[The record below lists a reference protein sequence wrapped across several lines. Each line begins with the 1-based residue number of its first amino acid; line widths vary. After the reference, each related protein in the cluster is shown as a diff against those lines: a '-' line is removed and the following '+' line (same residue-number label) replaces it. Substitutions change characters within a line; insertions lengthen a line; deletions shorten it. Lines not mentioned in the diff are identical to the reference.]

1 MSMVKIVTK
10 RRIGRGQRPETR
22 RMVMK
27 TVNRMALL
35 SAFTLAGCT
44 ADYVKDGNA
53 PVQLII
59 ASLSPNP
66 LSSDVAISTGG
77 VCPDIA
83 TVAVANR
90 AKNLNVTVP
99 QVPQA
104 IIVNRYEV
112 SYYRS
117 DGRANQGVDVPYS
130 ISGALT
136 ASVDAATSGTVN
148 IPIEVVRR
156 QAKLEPPL
164 LQLSPGGQ
172 ALIVTMFAK
181 ITLYGTTIAGEAV
194 TASASMQLDMANFA
208 DTATTCPTNN

>member
-1 MSMVKIVTK
+1 
-10 RRIGRGQRPETR
+10 
-22 RMVMK
+22 MK

-35 SAFTLAGCT
+35 SALTFAGCA
-44 ADYVKDGNA
+44 ADYVDVGNA

-59 ASLSPNP
+59 AAISPNP
-66 LSSDVAISTGG
+66 MSSEVLLAGTICADF
-77 VCPDIA
+77 A

-99 QVPQA
+99 AVPQA

-117 DGRANQGVDVPYS
+117 DGRATQGVDVPYS

-136 ASVDAATSGTVN
+136 ASVDAATGGTVN

-156 QAKLEPPL
+156 QAKMEPPL
-164 LQLSPGGQ
+164 VQLRIPDGQNGGQ
-172 ALIVTMFAK
+172 SLIVTMFAK
-181 ITLYGTTIAGEAV
+181 ITLYGQTVAGENV
-194 TASASMQLDMANFA
+194 SASGSMQIDFA
-208 DTATTCPTNN
+208 DYVDTGASGTCPTPN

>member
-1 MSMVKIVTK
+1 
-10 RRIGRGQRPETR
+10 
-22 RMVMK
+22 MK
-27 TVNRMALL
+27 TVNRMALISVL
-35 SAFTLAGCT
+35 SLAGCT

-59 ASLSPNP
+59 AGLGPSPM
-66 LSSDVAISTGG
+66 SSDVAISTGG
-77 VCPDIA
+77 VCPDFA
-83 TVAVANR
+83 TVSVANR
-90 AKNLNVTVP
+90 AKNPNIAVP

-104 IIVNRYEV
+104 IIINRYEV

-117 DGRANQGVDVPYS
+117 DGRANQGVDVPFF

-136 ASVDAATSGTVN
+136 ATVDAAVSGTVD

-181 ITLYGTTIAGEAV
+181 ITLYGQTIAGQTV
-194 TASASMQLDMANFA
+194 TASGSMQLDMANFA
-208 DTATTCPTNN
+208 DSDTECDLPN

>member
-1 MSMVKIVTK
+1 
-10 RRIGRGQRPETR
+10 
-22 RMVMK
+22 MK

-35 SAFTLAGCT
+35 GALTLAGCT
-44 ADYVKDGNA
+44 AGYVKDGNA

-66 LSSDVAISTGG
+66 MSSEVLLAGTI
-77 VCPDIA
+77 CPDIA

-90 AKNLNVTVP
+90 AKNPSITVP

-112 SYYRS
+112 SYTRS
-117 DGRANQGVDVPYS
+117 DGRAQQGVDVPYS

-136 ASVDAATSGTVN
+136 ASVDAATNGTVN

-164 LQLSPGGQ
+164 IELRIPEGQNNGQ

-181 ITLYGTTIAGEAV
+181 ITLYGQTIAGQSV
-194 TASASMQLDMANFA
+194 SASGTMQIDFA
-208 DTATTCPTNN
+208 DYVDTGTAATCPTGN

>member
-1 MSMVKIVTK
+1 
-10 RRIGRGQRPETR
+10 
-22 RMVMK
+22 MK
-27 TVNRMALL
+27 TANRMALI
-35 SAFTLAGCT
+35 SALTLAGCS
-44 ADYVKDGNA
+44 ADYVQVGNA

-59 ASLSPNP
+59 ASLTPNP
-66 LSSDVAISTGG
+66 LDSDTVISSGG
-77 VCPDIA
+77 VCPDFA

-99 QVPQA
+99 AVPQA

-130 ISGALT
+130 ISGVLT
-136 ASVDAATSGTVN
+136 ASVDAATGGTVT

-164 LQLSPGGQ
+164 IQLDPGGQ

-181 ITLYGTTIAGEAV
+181 ITLYGQTIAGEAV
-194 TASASMQLDMANFA
+194 TASSSMQIDMANFN
-208 DTATTCPTNN
+208 DTLTECAKPN

>member
-1 MSMVKIVTK
+1 
-10 RRIGRGQRPETR
+10 
-22 RMVMK
+22 MK

-35 SAFTLAGCT
+35 SALTLAGCA
-44 ADYVKDGNA
+44 ADYVEVGNA

-59 ASLSPNP
+59 ASLIPNP
-66 LSSDVAISTGG
+66 LDSDVAISTGG
-77 VCPDIA
+77 VCPDFA

-99 QVPQA
+99 AVPQA

-136 ASVDAATSGTVN
+136 ASVDAATGGTVN

-164 LQLSPGGQ
+164 LQLVPGGQ

-181 ITLYGTTIAGEAV
+181 ITLYGQTVAGEAV
-194 TASASMQLDMANFA
+194 TASGSMQIDMANFN
-208 DTATTCPTNN
+208 DTQTSCPTQN

>member
-1 MSMVKIVTK
+1 
-10 RRIGRGQRPETR
+10 
-22 RMVMK
+22 MK
-27 TVNRMALL
+27 TVNRMALV
-35 SAFTLAGCT
+35 SALGLAGCT

-59 ASLSPNP
+59 AALSPNP
-66 LSSDVAISTGG
+66 MSSDVAISTGG
-77 VCPDIA
+77 VCPDFA
-83 TVAVANR
+83 NVAVANR
-90 AKNLNVTVP
+90 AKNLNITVP

-117 DGRANQGVDVPYS
+117 DGRAQQGVDVPFF

-136 ASVDAATSGTVN
+136 VTVDAATSGTVG

-164 LQLSPGGQ
+164 IQLSPGGQ

-181 ITLYGTTIAGEAV
+181 ITLYGETIAGQAV
-194 TASASMQLDMANFA
+194 TASGSMQLDMANFA
-208 DTATTCPTNN
+208 DSQTECVQPN